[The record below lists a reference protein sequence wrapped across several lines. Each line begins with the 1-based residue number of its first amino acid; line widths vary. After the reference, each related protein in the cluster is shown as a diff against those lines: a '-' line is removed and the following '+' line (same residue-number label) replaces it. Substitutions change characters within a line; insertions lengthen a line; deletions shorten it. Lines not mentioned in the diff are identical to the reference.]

1 MREKLSNKHKGI
13 FVFLTLISIG
23 ALCVMPSISQDPH
36 YHHFADG
43 RTFIGIPNFLNVVS
57 NLPFLIVGII
67 GLMKLTQVT
76 SVNSPKEAMICFFVS
91 VILTGLGSAW
101 YHLNPDNN
109 SLLWD
114 RLPMALT
121 FMSLLS
127 AVISLHIEQQRGKKA
142 LAPLL
147 ILGVTSVLYWYIT
160 ELNGHGDLRPYIF
173 VQFFPML
180 MIPVIMFTHPIDGA
194 KKKILLPMI
203 GMYIVAKYFE
213 YSDHDL
219 YAFGNIVSG
228 HSLKHLFAAG
238 ATAAVLKMVVS
249 NSKYQ
254 VSSTKYQATT

>member
-1 MREKLSNKHKGI
+1 MHEKISSKHKGI
-13 FVFLTLISIG
+13 FVILTLISVG
-23 ALCVMPSISQDPH
+23 ALCAMPSISQDPH

-43 RTFIGIPNFLNVVS
+43 RRFMGIPNFLNVVS
-57 NLPFLIVGII
+57 NLPFLLVGIT
-67 GLMKLTQVT
+67 GLMKVTQIT
-76 SVNSPKEAMICFFVS
+76 SINSPKEAMTCFFVS

-101 YHLNPDNN
+101 YHLHPDNN

-127 AVISLHIEQQRGKKA
+127 AIISLHIEQQFGKKT
-142 LAPLL
+142 LVPLL
-147 ILGVTSVLYWYIT
+147 ILGVSSVLYWYMT
-160 ELNGHGDLRPYIF
+160 ERNGCGDLRPYIF

-180 MIPVIMFTHPIDGA
+180 MVPVIMFLYPADGA

-213 YSDHDL
+213 YSDYDL
-219 YAFGNIVSG
+219 YAFGNIISG

-238 ATAAVLKMVVS
+238 ATAAVIKMAGTR
-249 NSKYQ
+249 YQ
-254 VSSTKYQATT
+254 VASQIAELRT